1 MSPLGHITR
10 NRGEVRGVLLWLLYV
25 FFEKIATIFGENFAT
40 VGNILLRGHINQANC
55 AMYTVFTHFA

>member
-25 FFEKIATIFGENFAT
+25 LFEKIATIFGENFAA
-40 VGNILLRGHINQANC
+40 VGNILLRGHINQASY
-55 AMYTVFTHFA
+55 AMYITFTHSA